1 MRDSVSLWHR
11 MMTWTQTQVQAGP
24 GEEIWKIAVTI
35 GVAALFYFVARK
47 WLSVLLKKLV
57 GRTKNTWDDI
67 LYEQG
72 FFRKLSSLIPP
83 IATYIVL
90 TFIDWEYKWVLKRL
104 VDIWLVIATLFII
117 TSLLNSINKIYESYP
132 ISKNRPITFFIQL
145 IKVFLYTVVV
155 ITVISVLVNKS
166 PEHLIVGLSAFAAV
180 LLLIFKDSILGFVA
194 GIQLTAN
201 RMIRIGDWI
210 EMPKNNANGNVLE
223 INLYTVKV
231 QNWDMTISTIP
242 TYQLV
247 SESFTN
253 WRGMQDSDGRRIMRS
268 INIDMSS
275 VHFLT
280 PEEKEKFATSRFLK
294 DYINTMVSQLGDANK
309 DKMTILDERKLTNIG
324 VFRYYMD
331 AWINANKDIN
341 INMTHMVRQLQPG
354 PTGMPIQI
362 YCFSAN
368 KEWVS
373 YEKIQA
379 DIFDHIMAV
388 LPEFNLKVF
397 EFPSQM
403 SLNNLVNTASAP
415 DSPVTGLAA
424 VSLNNPDGIKTGK

>member
-1 MRDSVSLWHR
+1 MKDSVSFLHR
-11 MMTWTQTQVQAGP
+11 LSAWTESIGMTDAEGVVV
-24 GEEIWKIAVTI
+24 KIAVTI
-35 GVAALFYFVARK
+35 GVAVLVYIISRR
-47 WLSVLLKKLV
+47 WLSKLLKKLV
-57 GRTKNTWDDI
+57 GKTRNTWDDI
-67 LYEQG
+67 LYDQG

-83 IATYIVL
+83 L
-90 TFIDWEYKWVLKRL
+90 TAYLILSFIDWKYTYLFRRF
-104 VDIWLVIATLFII
+104 VDIWLIIVILFII
-117 TSLLNSINKIYESYP
+117 ISLLNAINKIYESYP
-132 ISKNRPITFFIQL
+132 VSKNRPITFFVQL

-201 RMIRIGDWI
+201 NMIRIGDWI
-210 EMPKNNANGNVLE
+210 QMDKNNANGSVLE

-253 WRGMQDSDGRRIMRS
+253 WRGMQESDGRRIMRS
-268 INIDMSS
+268 INIDMNS
-275 VHFLT
+275 VHFLSHD
-280 PEEKEKFATSRFLK
+280 EVVKFTSSVFLK
-294 DYINTMVSQLGDANK
+294 EYIDQMTSELQDSNK
-309 DKMTILDERKLTNIG
+309 DKTTILDERHLTNIG
-324 VFRYYMD
+324 IFRSYMD
-331 AWINANKDIN
+331 FWLKANSN
-341 INMTHMVRQLQPG
+341 INTNMTYMVRQLQPG

-368 KEWVS
+368 KEWVV

-379 DIFDHIMAV
+379 DIFDHIMAI
-388 LPEFNLKVF
+388 LPEFGLKVF
-397 EFPSQM
+397 EF
-403 SLNNLVNTASAP
+403 SLPYVA
-415 DSPVTGLAA
+415 GE
-424 VSLNNPDGIKTGK
+424 

>member
-1 MRDSVSLWHR
+1 MRDSLSFLRRVSAWENSVGIPD
-11 MMTWTQTQVQAGP
+11 TEGT
-24 GEEIWKIAVTI
+24 IIKIAITLGIAVLLYI
-35 GVAALFYFVARK
+35 VARK
-47 WLSVLLKKLV
+47 WLSKLLKKFV
-57 GRTKNTWDDI
+57 GKTKNTWDDI

-83 IATYIVL
+83 LTGYIIL
-90 TFIDWEYKWVLKRL
+90 SFIDWHYKFIFYRL
-104 VDIWLVIATLFII
+104 IDIWLIIVVLFIL
-117 TSLLNSINKIYESYP
+117 TALLNAINRIYESYP

-145 IKVFLYTVVV
+145 LKVFLYTVVV

-210 EMPKNNANGNVLE
+210 QMDKNNANGTVLE
-223 INLYTVKV
+223 VNLYTVKV

-253 WRGMQDSDGRRIMRS
+253 WRGMQESDGRRIMRS
-268 INIDMSS
+268 INIDIHS

-280 PEEKEKFATSRFLK
+280 HDEIQKFTTSAFLK
-294 DYINTMVSQLGDANK
+294 DYVDEMLKKLGNINK

-324 VFRYYMD
+324 IFRYYMD
-331 AWINANKDIN
+331 VWLAANPEIN

-388 LPEFNLKVF
+388 LPEFGLSAF
-397 EFPSQM
+397 EFNFSDIQ
-403 SLNNLVNTASAP
+403 
-415 DSPVTGLAA
+415 
-424 VSLNNPDGIKTGK
+424 

>member
-1 MRDSVSLWHR
+1 MRDSLSFLRRVSAWENSVGIPD
-11 MMTWTQTQVQAGP
+11 TEGT
-24 GEEIWKIAVTI
+24 IIKIAITLGIAVLLYI
-35 GVAALFYFVARK
+35 VARK
-47 WLSVLLKKLV
+47 WLSKLLKKFV
-57 GRTKNTWDDI
+57 GKTKNTWDDI

-83 IATYIVL
+83 LTGYIIL
-90 TFIDWEYKWVLKRL
+90 SFIDWHYKFIFYRL
-104 VDIWLVIATLFII
+104 IDIWLIIVVLFIL
-117 TSLLNSINKIYESYP
+117 TALLNAINRIYESYP

-145 IKVFLYTVVV
+145 LKVFLYTVVV

-210 EMPKNNANGNVLE
+210 QMDKNNANGTVLE
-223 INLYTVKV
+223 VNLYTVKV

-253 WRGMQDSDGRRIMRS
+253 WRGMQESDGRRIMRS
-268 INIDMSS
+268 INIDIHS

-280 PEEKEKFATSRFLK
+280 HDEIQKFTTSAFLK
-294 DYINTMVSQLGDANK
+294 DYVDEMLKKLGNINK

-324 VFRYYMD
+324 IFRYYMD
-331 AWINANKDIN
+331 VWLAANPEIN

-388 LPEFNLKVF
+388 LPEFGLSAF
-397 EFPSQM
+397 EFNFSDIQQ
-403 SLNNLVNTASAP
+403 
-415 DSPVTGLAA
+415 
-424 VSLNNPDGIKTGK
+424 GIKELE

>member
-1 MRDSVSLWHR
+1 MRDSVSFWHR
-11 MMTWTQTQVQAGP
+11 VTDWGQNVLQDDTEGRV
-24 GEEIWKIAVTI
+24 WKIVITI
-35 GVAALFYFVARK
+35 AAAGLFYFIAKK
-47 WLSVLLKKLV
+47 WLSVLLKRIV
-57 GRTKNTWDDI
+57 GKTKNTWDDI
-67 LYEQG
+67 LYDQG
-72 FFRKLSSLIPP
+72 FFRKLAALIPP
-83 IATYIVL
+83 LAAYVVL
-90 TFIDWEYKWVLKRL
+90 TFIEWEYKGIIRRF
-104 VDIWLVIATLFII
+104 VDVWLIIVTLFIVNA
-117 TSLLNSINKIYESYP
+117 LLTSINRIYESYP
-132 ISKNRPITFFIQL
+132 VSKNRPITFFIQL

-155 ITVISVLVNKS
+155 ITIISVLVNKS

-201 RMIRIGDWI
+201 KMIRIGDWI
-210 EMPKNNANGNVLE
+210 QMDKNNANGTVLE
-223 INLYTVKV
+223 VNLYTVKV

-253 WRGMQDSDGRRIMRS
+253 WRGMQESDGRRIMRS
-268 INIDMSS
+268 INIDMNS
-275 VHFLT
+275 VHFLSHD
-280 PEEKEKFATSRFLK
+280 EIQKFTTSAFLK
-294 DYINTMVSQLGDANK
+294 DYIVQMLEKLGNINK

-324 VFRYYMD
+324 IFRYYID
-331 AWINANKDIN
+331 AWIDANPDIN

-368 KEWVS
+368 KDWVA

-388 LPEFNLKVF
+388 IPEFGLKVY
-397 EFPSQM
+397 EYSGQYVGG
-403 SLNNLVNTASAP
+403 S
-415 DSPVTGLAA
+415 
-424 VSLNNPDGIKTGK
+424 

>member
-1 MRDSVSLWHR
+1 MRDTVASRHEFVDWFHSFW
-11 MMTWTQTQVQAGP
+11 MNDTG
-24 GEEIWKIAVTI
+24 
-35 GVAALFYFVARK
+35 GVALKIIITIVVSALLYFVTRT
-47 WLSVLLKKLV
+47 WLSKLVKKIV
-57 GRTKNTWDDI
+57 GRTRNTWDDI
-67 LYEQG
+67 LYDQG

-83 IATYIVL
+83 FAAYIVL
-90 TFIDWEYKWVLKRL
+90 SFIRWEYKYILLRM
-104 VDIWLVIATLFII
+104 VDIWLIIVILFIV
-117 TSLLNSINKIYESYP
+117 TSLLSAINQIYESYP

-155 ITVISVLVNKS
+155 ITVVSVLVNKS

-210 EMPKNNANGNVLE
+210 QMDKNNANGTVLE

-253 WRGMQDSDGRRIMRS
+253 WRGMQESDGRRIMRS
-268 INIDMSS
+268 INVDIHS
-275 VHFLT
+275 VHFLSH
-280 PEEKEKFATSRFLK
+280 EEIEKFTNSAFLK
-294 DYINTMVSQLGDANK
+294 DYIDQMLDKLGNINK

-324 VFRYYMD
+324 IFRYYMD
-331 AWINANKDIN
+331 AWLEANPDIN
-341 INMTHMVRQLQPG
+341 THMTHMVRQLQPG

-388 LPEFNLKVF
+388 LPEFGLSVF
-397 EFPSQM
+397 EYSFP
-403 SLNNLVNTASAP
+403 
-415 DSPVTGLAA
+415 A
-424 VSLNNPDGIKTGK
+424 VQESEN

>member
-1 MRDSVSLWHR
+1 MNDTVSSRHEFYNWFHSIGMSDSTGGVVLK
-11 MMTWTQTQVQAGP
+11 V
-24 GEEIWKIAVTI
+24 AVTI
-35 GVAALFYFVARK
+35 VVAALLYFVSKK
-47 WLSVLLKKLV
+47 WLSVLLKRIV
-57 GRTKNTWDDI
+57 GKTKNTWDDI
-67 LYEQG
+67 LYDQG
-72 FFRKLSSLIPP
+72 FFRKLSALIPP
-83 IATYIVL
+83 LAAYAIL
-90 TFIDWEYKWVLKRL
+90 TFIDWEYKGIIRRF
-104 VDIWLVIATLFII
+104 VDIWLIIVLLFIV
-117 TSLLNSINKIYESYP
+117 TSLLSAINRIYESYP

-210 EMPKNNANGNVLE
+210 QMDKNNANGTVLE
-223 INLYTVKV
+223 VNLYTVKV

-253 WRGMQDSDGRRIMRS
+253 WRGMQESDGRRIMRS
-268 INIDMSS
+268 INIDMNT
-275 VHFLT
+275 VHFLSH
-280 PEEKEKFATSRFLK
+280 EEIEKFTTSVFLK
-294 DYINTMVSQLGDANK
+294 DYIDQMLDKLGNINK

-324 VFRYYMD
+324 IFRYYMD
-331 AWINANKDIN
+331 VWIEAHPDVNV
-341 INMTHMVRQLQPG
+341 NMTHMVRQLQPG
-354 PTGMPIQI
+354 PTGMPIQV
-362 YCFSAN
+362 YCFSARQ
-368 KEWVS
+368 EWVT

-388 LPEFNLKVF
+388 LPEFGLKVY
-397 EFPSQM
+397 EFPTQFAGE
-403 SLNNLVNTASAP
+403 N
-415 DSPVTGLAA
+415 
-424 VSLNNPDGIKTGK
+424 

>member
-1 MRDSVSLWHR
+1 MNDTVSSRHEFYNWFHSIGMSDSTGGVVLK
-11 MMTWTQTQVQAGP
+11 VV
-24 GEEIWKIAVTI
+24 ITI
-35 GVAALFYFVARK
+35 VVAALLYFVSKK
-47 WLSVLLKKLV
+47 WLSVLLKRIV
-57 GRTKNTWDDI
+57 GKTKNTWDDI
-67 LYEQG
+67 LYDQG
-72 FFRKLSSLIPP
+72 FFRKLSALIPP
-83 IATYIVL
+83 MAAYAIL
-90 TFIDWEYKWVLKRL
+90 TFIDWEYKGIIRRF
-104 VDIWLVIATLFII
+104 VDIWLIIVLLFIV
-117 TSLLNSINKIYESYP
+117 TSLLSAINRIYESYP

-210 EMPKNNANGNVLE
+210 QMDKNNANGTVLE
-223 INLYTVKV
+223 VNLYTVKV

-253 WRGMQDSDGRRIMRS
+253 WRGMQESDGRRIMRS
-268 INIDMSS
+268 INIDMNT
-275 VHFLT
+275 VHFLSH
-280 PEEKEKFATSRFLK
+280 EEIEKFTTSVFLK
-294 DYINTMVSQLGDANK
+294 DYIDQMLDKLGNINK

-324 VFRYYMD
+324 IFRYYMD
-331 AWINANKDIN
+331 VWIEAHPDIN
-341 INMTHMVRQLQPG
+341 VNMTHMVRQLQPG

-362 YCFSAN
+362 YCFSARQ
-368 KEWVS
+368 EWVT

-388 LPEFNLKVF
+388 LPEFGLKVY
-397 EFPSQM
+397 EFPTQF
-403 SLNNLVNTASAP
+403 
-415 DSPVTGLAA
+415 TGE
-424 VSLNNPDGIKTGK
+424 N

>member
-1 MRDSVSLWHR
+1 MRDSLSFLRRVSAWENSVGIPD
-11 MMTWTQTQVQAGP
+11 TEGT
-24 GEEIWKIAVTI
+24 IIKIAITLGIAVLLYI
-35 GVAALFYFVARK
+35 VARK
-47 WLSVLLKKLV
+47 WLSKLLKKFV
-57 GRTKNTWDDI
+57 GKTKNTWDDI

-83 IATYIVL
+83 LTGYIIL
-90 TFIDWEYKWVLKRL
+90 SFIDWHYKFIFYRL
-104 VDIWLVIATLFII
+104 IDIWLIIVVLFIL
-117 TSLLNSINKIYESYP
+117 TALLNAINRIYESYP

-145 IKVFLYTVVV
+145 LKVFLYTVVV

-210 EMPKNNANGNVLE
+210 QMDKNNANGTVLE
-223 INLYTVKV
+223 VNLYTVKV

-253 WRGMQDSDGRRIMRS
+253 WRGMQESDGRRIMRS
-268 INIDMSS
+268 INIDIHS

-280 PEEKEKFATSRFLK
+280 HDEIQKFTTSAFLK
-294 DYINTMVSQLGDANK
+294 DYIDEMLKKLGNINK

-324 VFRYYMD
+324 IFRYYMD
-331 AWINANKDIN
+331 VWLAANPEIN

-388 LPEFNLKVF
+388 LPEFGLSAF
-397 EFPSQM
+397 EFNFSDIQQ
-403 SLNNLVNTASAP
+403 
-415 DSPVTGLAA
+415 
-424 VSLNNPDGIKTGK
+424 GIKELE